1 VSSLANRTIW
11 TSPQE
16 TRIHLVEIIRRQL
29 TQTVGSF
36 KHLVSLILAAG
47 RRGTGNEKR
56 KNNITSDQKD
66 WLESNMRVS
75 STEMRNRLEGLEAIL
90 AFAAP
95 LLCAIPLYVMGIL
108 SEVSGNYV
116 LYAIYITCSI
126 ALTKY
131 NGRALREIGL
141 TRKELLPSLG
151 LSGVTVLA
159 SFLVKLISAEL
170 QFSPE
175 ANSEAAIA
183 QGLLFWT
190 VSGFGQE
197 ILFRGLIFFSFYRW
211 KGWKTALLVSSVLFG
226 LMHVSQGV
234 NGIIFSVLIGAYWGW
249 VAFKTKNIIGTSI
262 AHSLFNFFFIFLFV
276 S

>member
-1 VSSLANRTIW
+1 M
-11 TSPQE
+11 
-16 TRIHLVEIIRRQL
+16 
-29 TQTVGSF
+29 VG
-36 KHLVSLILAAG
+36 K
-47 RRGTGNEKR
+47 
-56 KNNITSDQKD
+56 QKD
-66 WLESNMRVS
+66 RLGIDMRVS
-75 STEMRNRLEGLEAIL
+75 STGTKNWLESLEAIL
-90 AFAAP
+90 VFVLP
-95 LLCAIPLYVMGIL
+95 LLSAIPLHVMGVL

-116 LYAIYITCSI
+116 TYAIYITCSI

-141 TRKELLPSLG
+141 TLKGLLPSLG

-159 SFLVKLISAEL
+159 SFLVRLISAEL

-175 ANSEAAIA
+175 ANSGVAVA

-197 ILFRGLIFFSFYRW
+197 VLFRGLVFFSFYRW

-226 LMHVSQGV
+226 LMHVSQGIA
-234 NGIIFSVLIGAYWGW
+234 GIVFTILIGGYWGW
-249 VAFKTKNIIGTSI
+249 VAFKTKNTIGTSI
-262 AHSLFNFFFIFLFV
+262 AHSLFNFFFTFLFV

>member
-1 VSSLANRTIW
+1 M
-11 TSPQE
+11 
-16 TRIHLVEIIRRQL
+16 
-29 TQTVGSF
+29 VG
-36 KHLVSLILAAG
+36 KQ
-47 RRGTGNEKR
+47 RGCFG
-56 KNNITSDQKD
+56 IY
-66 WLESNMRVS
+66 MRVS
-75 STEMRNRLEGLEAIL
+75 SMGTRNWLESLEAIL
-90 AFAAP
+90 VLVVP
-95 LLCAIPLYVMGIL
+95 LLFAIPFYVMGVL
-108 SEVSGNYV
+108 TEVSGNYV
-116 LYAIYITCSI
+116 MYVIYIMCSI

-131 NGRALREIGL
+131 NGRSLKEIGL

-159 SFLVKLISAEL
+159 SFLVRLISAEL

-175 ANSEAAIA
+175 ANSGVAVA

-190 VSGFGQE
+190 VSGLGQE

-226 LMHVSQGV
+226 LMHVQQGIT
-234 NGIIFSVLIGAYWGW
+234 GIIFTILIGGYWGW

-262 AHSLFNFFFIFLFV
+262 AHSLFNFFFTFLFV